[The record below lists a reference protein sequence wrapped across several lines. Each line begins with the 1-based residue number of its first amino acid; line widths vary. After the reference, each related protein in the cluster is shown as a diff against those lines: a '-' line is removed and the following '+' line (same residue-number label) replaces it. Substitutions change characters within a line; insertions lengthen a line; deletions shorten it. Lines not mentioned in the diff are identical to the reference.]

1 MKKIKKRRIFVIL
14 IGIIIVGAIVSAV
27 FNKGEDVEY
36 TTAKA
41 EEGKLI
47 QTVIETGTIKPIQ
60 ELELKFMTAG
70 TLGEIST
77 KIGETVTKDQVLA
90 KLDQTDLIIRQQE
103 ALANLQI
110 AQANLNKLINGAS
123 ASEIAVSKANT
134 AQAKA
139 SYDGAVQDLDKTRQA
154 NAEKLIQAENN
165 LNDLINTAS
174 GTETSEEIT
183 LANAQKTYQKS
194 VDNKTETLLITL
206 ENKQSV
212 ATTGLDAVNRIL
224 DDENIDTYLGA
235 RDNSTVINA
244 NSTYN
249 AAKAL
254 LIIAK
259 SDLALTKAGSKDIA
273 LTYSST
279 MAAVNK
285 TFASLNYCFSA
296 LENSAISV
304 DLTQTELDTF
314 KSGISTQIGYLST
327 AISALQTAKQDL
339 DDANLTYDT
348 KVADAQ
354 TSLASAIL
362 TARQTLATTKVTNAQ
377 SLASAE
383 SKVST
388 TRQTWQVSEAQLNQ
402 LLATARQEDISLKR
416 ASVLQAQAQLDL
428 ANSQI
433 EQNTIKAPLAGVVT
447 KIDFEV
453 GEQTTPSQTVI
464 TMLTD
469 HTFVLE
475 LDISETDISKLKLGN
490 QAVMTIDA
498 YGEDIQFSGEV
509 LFIEPAE
516 TEIQG
521 VVYYKIKINF
531 DPGTM
536 EIKPGMTATAT
547 ITTAEKD
554 NVLMIPMRAVLEKDK
569 QKIVRVLSG
578 QKPVEVPVTVGLL
591 GDGGMVEVLSGIKV
605 GDEVV
610 TYIKTNSKSN

>member
-14 IGIIIVGAIVSAV
+14 IGIIIVGAIVSAI

-103 ALANLQI
+103 AMANLQI

-254 LIIAK
+254 LIITK

-383 SKVST
+383 SKVSI

>member
-14 IGIIIVGAIVSAV
+14 IGIIIVGAIVSAI

-249 AAKAL
+249 ATKAL

-383 SKVST
+383 SKVSI

>member
-1 MKKIKKRRIFVIL
+1 MKIKKRRIFVIL
-14 IGIIIVGAIVSAV
+14 TGVIIVGAIIYTLI
-27 FNKGEDVEY
+27 NKGEDVEY
-36 TTAKA
+36 TTVKA

-70 TLGEIST
+70 TLGEVLV
-77 KIGETVTKDQVLA
+77 KMGDEVTKDQVLA
-90 KLDQTDLIIRQQE
+90 KLDQTDLIIKQQE
-103 ALANLQI
+103 AMANVQI

-154 NAEKLIQAENN
+154 NAEKLTQAQAN
-165 LNDLINTAS
+165 LDDLINSAP

-183 LANAQKTYQKS
+183 LSNAKKTYQKAL
-194 VDNKTETLLITL
+194 DNKTETLLITL
-206 ENKQSV
+206 DNKQAV
-212 ATTGLDAVNRIL
+212 ATAGLDAVNRIL
-224 DDENIDTYLGA
+224 DDEDIDTYLGA
-235 RDNSTVINA
+235 RDTSTVINA

-254 LIIAK
+254 LTIAK
-259 SDLALTKAGSKDIA
+259 SDLTMTKAGSKAIA
-273 LTYSST
+273 STYSST

-285 TFASLNYCFSA
+285 TFESLNYCFSA
-296 LENSAISV
+296 LENSAVSV
-304 DLTQTELDTF
+304 DLTQAELDTF
-314 KSGISTQIGYLST
+314 KSGISTQITYITT

-339 DDANLTYDT
+339 DDATLTYDT
-348 KVADAQ
+348 KVTDAQ

-362 TARQTLATTKVTNAQ
+362 TAKQTLATTKVTNAQ
-377 SLASAE
+377 SLSSAE
-383 SKVST
+383 SKVAT
-388 TRQTWQVSEAQLNQ
+388 TQQTWRVYEAQLNQ
-402 LLATARQEDISLKR
+402 LLATARPEDISLKR

-490 QAVMTIDA
+490 QAIMTIDA
-498 YGEDIQFSGEV
+498 YGEDTTFLGEV

-521 VVYYKIKINF
+521 VVYYKVKINF
-531 DPGTM
+531 DPGAM

-554 NVLMIPMRAVLEKDK
+554 NVLMIPMRAVLDKDGK
-569 QKIVRVLSG
+569 KIVRVISG

-605 GDEVV
+605 NDEVV
-610 TYIKTNSKSN
+610 TYVKTNSKSN

>member
-103 ALANLQI
+103 AMANLQI

-139 SYDGAVQDLDKTRQA
+139 SYDGAVQDLEKTKQA
-154 NAEKLIQAENN
+154 NAEKITQAENN